1 MPTLVEEEI
10 KNDFPRMGVIAAIV
24 KGYDLNLFCR
34 KERIE
39 GKFQKFRGLKEMK
52 TL

>member
-24 KGYDLNLFCR
+24 IDFELIEWYR
-34 KERIE
+34 KEKIE
-39 GKFQKFRGLKEMK
+39 DKSQKFRGLKGMK